1 LILRNEQSM
10 AIFHCLFDREETYT
24 EKLASAVKP
33 LLGRRPG
40 SALATSLRQ
49 RRGASAASIFG
60 QISMKCASSTAKP
73 GVSDRPRARRACQR
87 PAGPSMTRQAL
98 YFKLKISV
106 KPPNESGCDRSWRPA
121 PTGPATLLPKG
132 RGIPIDC
139 IDELT
144 GRPRNA
150 ANRRGVGNASDPDPG
165 LTGHDPGP
173 GVA

>member
-1 LILRNEQSM
+1 M

-60 QISMKCASSTAKP
+60 QISMKCVSSTAKP

-121 PTGPATLLPKG
+121 PTGPSNPCCQKAGGFPLIG
-132 RGIPIDC
+132 